1 MKRSE
6 LKKSNFFFI
15 FSDDNECLTNPCHSA
30 ANCTNTIGSFECE
43 CLEGY
48 SGNRLVCQGTFL
60 YICYI
65 MLEVIGPSCTQ
76 ENNILRA

>member
-1 MKRSE
+1 M
-6 LKKSNFFFI
+6 FFLNI

-48 SGNRLVCQGTFL
+48 SGNGLVCQGTYYTYVRYRSL